1 VLKNFTTVSYQ
12 KKNPRYGIWFH
23 YETTYKIQSRQCL
36 LQQRIMRI
44 SDFLFVCSF
53 SVSVLYFLFM
63 SLQVAKIP
71 VAFATKRSALA
82 CVTGQY

>member
-1 VLKNFTTVSYQ
+1 VLKNFTTVSCQ
-12 KKNPRYGIWFH
+12 KKKNLRYGIWFH

-53 SVSVLYFLFM
+53 SVSVL
-63 SLQVAKIP
+63 
-71 VAFATKRSALA
+71 
-82 CVTGQY
+82 